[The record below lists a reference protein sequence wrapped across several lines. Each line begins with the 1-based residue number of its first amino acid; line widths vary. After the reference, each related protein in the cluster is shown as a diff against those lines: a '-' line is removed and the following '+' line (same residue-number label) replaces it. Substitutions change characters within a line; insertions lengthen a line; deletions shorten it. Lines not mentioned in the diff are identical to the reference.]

1 MMVMP
6 NIILTMPNTNDKE
19 NSPIRTQDETKK
31 MTERIQRADS
41 TEGSLANSALSHI
54 VMKKIFVSKF
64 ENQNSFSSPN
74 LRYL

>member
-41 TEGSLANSALSHI
+41 TEGSLANSALSHTSWQ
-54 VMKKIFVSKF
+54 KIKYSF
-64 ENQNSFSSPN
+64 QNLKTKIRF
-74 LRYL
+74 RVQI